1 MDGGQK
7 NKMNYIQ
14 IDKDNL
20 LNGPGIRT
28 VLWTAGCNH
37 ACYKCHNPET
47 WDPEAGQYFTE
58 TTMNEILQQVSH
70 DYVTGLTITGG
81 DPLYV
86 NNRETVAK
94 ICKTCKDAYP
104 DKTIWCYTGY
114 KYEEVKNE
122 KAMEYIDVL
131 VDGPFIYSLYDSK
144 LNWRGSSNQRIIDV
158 QESRKFGKVV
168 LDKDNN

>member
-1 MDGGQK
+1 
-7 NKMNYIQ
+7 MNYIQ

-58 TTMNEILQQVSH
+58 TTMNEILQQLSH

-81 DPLYV
+81 DPLYI

-122 KAMEYIDVL
+122 KAMEYATRVYQEAAKENGNASQTEDN
-131 VDGPFIYSLYDSK
+131 DGASEAEFVNK
-144 LNWRGSSNQRIIDV
+144 
-158 QESRKFGKVV
+158 
-168 LDKDNN
+168 